1 MNKKVKLLRDYIQV
15 YRPILER
22 EKEKKKEKKMPID
35 WNYDVAA

>member
-1 MNKKVKLLRDYIQV
+1 MNKKVKFLKDYIQV

-22 EKEKKKEKKMPID
+22 EKKKENKLPID